1 MAGNR
6 PMITLQ
12 CGNYANYIGTHFWN
26 LQVAAVTIQLVVK
39 YGYLRRLGLSMVAMM
54 ETVGNCSKWTMMCC
68 SGRV

>member
-26 LQVAAVTIQLVVK
+26 LQVAGVTIQLEVK
-39 YGYLRRLGLSMVAMM
+39 
-54 ETVGNCSKWTMMCC
+54 
-68 SGRV
+68 